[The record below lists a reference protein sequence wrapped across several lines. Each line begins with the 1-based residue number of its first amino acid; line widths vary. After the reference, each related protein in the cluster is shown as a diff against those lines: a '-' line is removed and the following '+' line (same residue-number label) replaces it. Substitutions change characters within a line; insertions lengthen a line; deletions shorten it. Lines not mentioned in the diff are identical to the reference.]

1 MPKRAKE
8 LSPIELKR
16 LAPGVHAV
24 GGVSGLYLQVA
35 EGAGRSWLLR
45 AMVGA
50 KRREIGLGAYP
61 EIGLALARQ
70 KAAEVKDMIR
80 SGVDPVE
87 KRKAARADLVAAQK
101 RGLLFSK
108 AVDMFEPVKA
118 AELAGGKYRDQWR
131 NSLDSYAIPILGKML
146 VQEIQLQDI
155 LLVLEPIWHIKTV
168 TADKLR
174 RKLAEVLDYATVK
187 GHRTGPNPARW
198 QGNLSVVLAAPGSA
212 SGEENHPALQLK
224 DLRRFWAALSTRG
237 GTGPLA
243 LKFQSLTATRPGAV
257 RFMTWSE
264 VDLNAKLWTVQAG
277 RQSSKI
283 PRRDGPKRVSLTED
297 MIVLLEGLPRQASSD
312 LVFWAPRGGALS
324 DATLAKLLRTVH
336 EADLNAGGAGFVD
349 AKTEEVAVPHGTR
362 SSFKVWA
369 GEHTSYDWN
378 LSEAALWHKLGS
390 KVEQAYARSDMVEK
404 RRQMMSD
411 WAYFLTGSA
420 TKSAKKQAHP
430 VPRVS

>member
-1 MPKRAKE
+1 MPRRARE

-24 GGVSGLYLQVA
+24 GGVAGLYLQVA

-45 AMVGA
+45 TMVGT

-70 KAAEVKDMIR
+70 KAAEVKYMIR
-80 SGVDPVE
+80 NGVDPVE
-87 KRKAARADLVAAQK
+87 ERKAARADLVAAQK

-108 AVDMFEPVKA
+108 AVDLFEPVKA
-118 AELAGGKYRDQWR
+118 AELSGGKYRDQWR
-131 NSLDSYAIPILGKML
+131 NSLDSYAIPVLGKML
-146 VQEIQLQDI
+146 VQDIQLQDI
-155 LLVLEPIWHIKTV
+155 LLVLEPIWHAKTV

-187 GHRTGPNPARW
+187 GHRSGPNPARW
-198 QGNLSVVLAAPGSA
+198 QGNLSMVLSSPTSV

-224 DLRRFWAALSTRG
+224 DAKRFWAALSNRG
-237 GTGPLA
+237 GMGPQA
-243 LKFQSLTATRPGAV
+243 LKFQSMTATRPGAV

-264 VDLNAKLWTVQAG
+264 VDLSARLWTVQPG
-277 RQSSKI
+277 RQSAKI
-283 PRRDGPKRVSLTED
+283 PRRDGPKRVPLADDT
-297 MIVLLEGLPRQASSD
+297 IALLKGLPRHKDSD

-324 DATLAKLLRTVH
+324 DATLAKLLRIVH
-336 EADLNAGGAGFVD
+336 EADLRAGGSGFVD
-349 AKTEEVAVPHGTR
+349 AKTGEVAVPHGTR

-369 GEHTSYDWN
+369 TDHTSYDWN

-411 WAYFLTGSA
+411 WAAFLS
-420 TKSAKKQAHP
+420 
-430 VPRVS
+430 R

>member
-1 MPKRAKE
+1 MPRRARE

-24 GGVSGLYLQVA
+24 GGVAGLCLQVA
-35 EGAGRSWLLR
+35 DGSGRSWLLR
-45 AMVGA
+45 TMVGA
-50 KRREIGLGAYP
+50 KRREIGLGPYP

-70 KAAEVKDMIR
+70 RAAEVKALIR
-80 SGVDPVE
+80 NGVDPVE
-87 KRKAARADLVAAQK
+87 QRKAAKADLVAAQK

-108 AVDMFEPVKA
+108 AVELFEPIKA
-118 AELAGGKYRDQWR
+118 AELSEGKYRDQWR
-131 NSLDSYAIPILGKML
+131 NSLETYAVPVLGQMF
-146 VQEIQLQDI
+146 VQDITLQDI
-155 LLVLEPIWHIKTV
+155 LLVLEPIWHSKTV

-174 RKLAEVLDYATVK
+174 RKLSEVLDYATVK

-198 QGNLSVVLAAPGSA
+198 EGNLSMVLSSPTSA
-212 SGEENHPALQLK
+212 SAEENHPALQLK
-224 DLRRFWAALSTRG
+224 DVPRFWAALSSRG
-237 GTGPLA
+237 GMGPLA
-243 LKFQSLTATRPGAV
+243 LKFQSMTATRPGAV
-257 RFMTWSE
+257 RFMTWTE
-264 VDLNAKLWTVQAG
+264 VDLNARLWTVQEG

-283 PRRDGPKRVSLTED
+283 ARRDGPKRVPLTKQMIDLLKSL
-297 MIVLLEGLPRQASSD
+297 PKHASSN

-336 EADLNAGGAGFVD
+336 EADLRAGGAGFID
-349 AKTEEVAVPHGTR
+349 AKSGEVAVPHGTR

-369 GEHTSYDWN
+369 TDHTNFDWN

-411 WAYFLTGSA
+411 WAAFLTGFAAGPIS
-420 TKSAKKQAHP
+420 Q
-430 VPRVS
+430 

>member
-1 MPKRAKE
+1 MPRRARE

-24 GGVSGLYLQVA
+24 GGVAGLCLQVS

-45 AMVGA
+45 MMVGTR
-50 KRREIGLGAYP
+50 RREIGLGAYP

-80 SGVDPVE
+80 SGLDPVE
-87 KRKAARADLVAAQK
+87 QRKAARADLVAAQK

-108 AVDMFEPVKA
+108 AVDLFEPVKA
-118 AELAGGKYRDQWR
+118 AELSGGKYRDQWR
-131 NSLDSYAIPILGKML
+131 NSLDSYAIPVLGKML
-146 VQEIQLQDI
+146 VQDIQLQDI
-155 LLVLEPIWHIKTV
+155 LLVLEPIWHTKTV

-174 RKLAEVLDYATVK
+174 RKIAEVLDYATVK
-187 GHRTGPNPARW
+187 SHRTGPNPARW
-198 QGNLSVVLAAPGSA
+198 QGNLSMVLAAPTSA

-224 DLRRFWAALSTRG
+224 DVRRFWAMLSNRG
-237 GTGPLA
+237 GMGPQA

-257 RFMTWSE
+257 RFMTWGE
-264 VDLNAKLWTVQAG
+264 VDLNARLWTVQAG

-283 PRRDGPKRVSLTED
+283 PRRDGPRRVPLTD
-297 MIVLLEGLPRQASSD
+297 AMIVLLKNLPRHPDID

-324 DATLAKLLRTVH
+324 DATLAKLMRTVH
-336 EADLNAGGAGFVD
+336 DADRKEGNAGFVD
-349 AKTEEVAVPHGTR
+349 AKSGEIAVPHGTR

-369 GEHTSYDWN
+369 SEHTSYDWN

-411 WAYFLTGSA
+411 WATFLTGALAGPTS
-420 TKSAKKQAHP
+420 H
-430 VPRVS
+430 

>member
-1 MPKRAKE
+1 MPRRARE

-24 GGVSGLYLQVA
+24 GGVAGLYLQVA

-45 AMVGA
+45 TMVGA

-87 KRKAARADLVAAQK
+87 QRRAARADLAAAQK
-101 RGLLFSK
+101 RGLFFSK
-108 AVDMFEPVKA
+108 AVDMFDPVKA

-131 NSLDSYAIPILGKML
+131 NSLDSYAIPILGKMP
-146 VQEIQLQDI
+146 VQDIQLQDI
-155 LLVLEPIWHIKTV
+155 LLVLEPIWHTKTV

-187 GHRTGPNPARW
+187 GDRTGPNPARW
-198 QGNLSVVLAAPGSA
+198 QGNLSMVLASPASA
-212 SGEENHPALQLK
+212 SGEENHPALQLT
-224 DLRRFWAALSTRG
+224 DLRRFWAALSTRAG
-237 GTGPLA
+237 MGPQA
-243 LKFQSLTATRPGAV
+243 LKFQSMTATRPGAV
-257 RFMTWSE
+257 RFMAWSE
-264 VDLNAKLWTVQAG
+264 VDLKARLWTVQAG

-283 PRRDGPKRVSLTED
+283 PRRDVPKRVPLTED
-297 MIVLLEGLPRQASSD
+297 MIVLLESLPRQASSD
-312 LVFWAPRGGALS
+312 LVFWAARGGALS
-324 DATLAKLLRTVH
+324 DATLAKLLRTIH
-336 EADLNAGGAGFVD
+336 EADLKAGGAGFVD
-349 AKTEEVAVPHGTR
+349 AKTGEVAVPHGTR

-369 GEHTSYDWN
+369 SEHTSYDWN

-404 RRQMMSD
+404 RREMMSD
-411 WAYFLTGSA
+411 WASFLTGALARPTSL
-420 TKSAKKQAHP
+420 
-430 VPRVS
+430 